1 MIIYPRCFVAGNFFI
16 KIINLKK
23 YLQNENFEFYIKNYL
38 ANDLITENSKYLPIL
53 ISFAESAYSDLTDEY
68 KFKIGITSFL
78 KEFKDG
84 ILDWAF
90 AVIFTSEL
98 NPALYTHLENG
109 RLFINDTRFITENIF
124 LEQKVLEK
132 NKQKF
137 TDALIQVKK
146 DIENKKPK

>member
-1 MIIYPRCFVAGNFFI
+1 MIIYPRSFIAGNFFSD
-16 KIINLKK
+16 IIDLKK
-23 YLQNENFEFYIKNYL
+23 YLQNEHFEFYIKNYL
-38 ANDLITENSKYLPIL
+38 ANDVITENSKYLPL
-53 ISFAESAYSDLTDEY
+53 FLSFAESVYSDLIDEY

-109 RLFINDTRFITENIF
+109 RLFISDTRLITENIF
-124 LEQKVLEK
+124 LEQKVLDK
-132 NKQKF
+132 IKQKF
-137 TDALIQVKK
+137 IDALMGIKK
-146 DIENKKPK
+146 DIEKK

>member
-1 MIIYPRCFVAGNFFI
+1 MQIYPRCFVAGNFFSDI
-16 KIINLKK
+16 VNLKK

-38 ANDLITENSKYLPIL
+38 ANDIIAENSTYLPAL
-53 ISFAESAYSDLTDEY
+53 LSFAESAYSDLSDEY

-109 RLFINDTRFITENIF
+109 RLFISDTRLLTENIF
-124 LEQKVLEK
+124 LEQKILEK

-137 TDALIQVKK
+137 IDALMGIKK
-146 DIENKKPK
+146 ARS